1 MAGLE
6 QFNLHG
12 VGAVSGFGALGC
24 GVGLGR
30 AVANGMPEWGWW
42 GVGVLNAEGREIA
55 EGELGVGEFAE
66 NRTLTRGGWLGRWF
80 WFRVV
85 TSGGGMFGKILVLFV
100 AVPLVELFLLLRLAT
115 VMGVFSTV
123 ALVVVT
129 GLVGSFLARREGML
143 VWQRL
148 RQSAG
153 GGGSLTVELQN
164 GLMVVFAAALLLTPG
179 VLTDLVGFG
188 LLTGVGR
195 DWARRVVL
203 PRLVGSLKDG
213 MTIQVRSFGGGG
225 FDAGGFSAGG
235 EVRADTRREDPMVI
249 DAEPRVD
256 RR

>member
-1 MAGLE
+1 
-6 QFNLHG
+6 
-12 VGAVSGFGALGC
+12 
-24 GVGLGR
+24 
-30 AVANGMPEWGWW
+30 
-42 GVGVLNAEGREIA
+42 
-55 EGELGVGEFAE
+55 
-66 NRTLTRGGWLGRWF
+66 
-80 WFRVV
+80 
-85 TSGGGMFGKILVLFV
+85 MFGKILVLFV

-164 GLMVVFAAALLLTPG
+164 GLLVVFAAALLLTPG